1 MGAQKAQSVYQ
12 NITQLFSQTEEIS
25 LLKNQEILE
34 IDILNSLAATNK
46 EKIKDGAVVGTQSL
60 VKVL

>member
-1 MGAQKAQSVYQ
+1 MIAQKAQSVYQ

-34 IDILNSLAATNK
+34 IGSILNSLAATNK
-46 EKIKDGAVVGTQSL
+46 EVNIEVSNSSCWNTKFW
-60 VKVL
+60 

>member
-1 MGAQKAQSVYQ
+1 MMIAQKAQSVYQ

-34 IDILNSLAATNK
+34 IGSILNSLAATNK
-46 EKIKDGAVVGTQSL
+46 EVNIE
-60 VKVL
+60 VLD